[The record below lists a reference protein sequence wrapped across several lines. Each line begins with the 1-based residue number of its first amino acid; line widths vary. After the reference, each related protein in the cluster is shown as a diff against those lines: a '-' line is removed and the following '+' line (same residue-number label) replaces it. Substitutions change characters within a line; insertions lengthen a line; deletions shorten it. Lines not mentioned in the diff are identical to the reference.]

1 MAQSLKYQYNYFF
14 LWVQVCAF
22 LILVYI
28 YSIYS
33 PNCINI

>member
-28 YSIYS
+28 GTFIFC
-33 PNCINI
+33 NFIF